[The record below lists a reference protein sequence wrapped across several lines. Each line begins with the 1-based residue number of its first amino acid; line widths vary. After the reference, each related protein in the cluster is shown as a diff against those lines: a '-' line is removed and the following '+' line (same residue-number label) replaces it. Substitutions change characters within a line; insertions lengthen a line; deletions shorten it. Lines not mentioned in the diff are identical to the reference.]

1 MFIDV
6 LMNKGEEEYSGQ
18 HPCVTENE
26 PEGDVY
32 GVDYPKH
39 QLPLRIMIL

>member
-1 MFIDV
+1 MEV
-6 LMNKGEEEYSGQ
+6 SMKKGEREYPD
-18 HPCVTENE
+18 HRPCVTENE
-26 PEGDVY
+26 PEDDVY